1 MMLKISNIVIFV
13 LLVLPCISYAVEP
26 ALRITDRE
34 IVEKLTMLET
44 GQEALTQRLEAGQE
58 ALIQRIEAGQEALNQ
73 KIEANH
79 KALSQRI
86 EANHKA
92 LSQRIEANYET
103 LSQRIEAN
111 YEALSQRIDDIN
123 LRIDDMNLRIDDL
136 NQRITG
142 TNNTMLALFG
152 AMITILVAMFAYIA
166 WDRRTMLKP
175 VAVRLEQLE
184 KDVYQELDL
193 ASPEGSKLNRLI
205 HAMRELAKADEKVA
219 SVLRSFSLL

>member
-1 MMLKISNIVIFV
+1 MMLKISNIIIFV
-13 LLVLPCISYAVEP
+13 LLVLSGVSYAVEP

-58 ALIQRIEAGQEALNQ
+58 ALIQRLEAGQEALNQ
-73 KIEANH
+73 
-79 KALSQRI
+79 RI
-86 EANHKA
+86 EANYEA
-92 LSQRIEANYET
+92 LNQRIEANYEA
-103 LSQRIEAN
+103 LNQRIEAN
-111 YEALSQRIDDIN
+111 YEALSQRIDD
-123 LRIDDMNLRIDDL
+123 
-136 NQRITG
+136 

-184 KDVYQELDL
+184 KDMYQELDL
-193 ASPEGSKLNRLI
+193 TSPEGSKLNRLI
-205 HAMRELAKADEKVA
+205 HAMRELARTDENVA

>member
-1 MMLKISNIVIFV
+1 MMLKISNIIIFV
-13 LLVLPCISYAVEP
+13 LLVLSGVSYAVEP

-34 IVEKLTMLET
+34 IVERLT
-44 GQEALTQRLEAGQE
+44 RLEAGQE
-58 ALIQRIEAGQEALNQ
+58 ALN
-73 KIEANH
+73 
-79 KALSQRI
+79 
-86 EANHKA
+86 
-92 LSQRIEANYET
+92 
-103 LSQRIEAN
+103 
-111 YEALSQRIDDIN
+111 QRIDD
-123 LRIDDMNLRIDDL
+123 LS
-136 NQRITG
+136 QRITG

-193 ASPEGSKLNRLI
+193 TSPEGSKLNRLI
-205 HAMRELAKADEKVA
+205 HAMRELARTDEKVA